1 MIKQKQKSMG
11 TESTGEISNLFFNK
25 WVRAHLAEMKTEK
38 EDAKVIDRYEYRLRG
53 KTWNPHVGSWMYIVR
68 WP

>member
-25 WVRAHLAEMKTEK
+25 WVRVHLAEMKTEK
-38 EDAKVIDRYEYRLRG
+38 EDAKVIDRYEYRLIG
-53 KTWNPHVGSWMYIVR
+53 KTWNPHVGSWMYVVH